1 MGRNSGH
8 YYLVIIIVNDIHMS
22 RVYVKFLNPFILS
35 EKTETD
41 QSSIKDLLLYYL
53 HIRPVVEYAY
63 DVFHDFLP
71 ILEKLQKRVCR
82 MILLDHR
89 YNKALDQFDAVT
101 LAGKRQILT

>member
-1 MGRNSGH
+1 MTFM
-8 YYLVIIIVNDIHMS
+8 HMS

-41 QSSIKDLLLYYL
+41 QSSIIVLYYL

-71 ILEKLQKRVCR
+71 ILEKLQKCVCR